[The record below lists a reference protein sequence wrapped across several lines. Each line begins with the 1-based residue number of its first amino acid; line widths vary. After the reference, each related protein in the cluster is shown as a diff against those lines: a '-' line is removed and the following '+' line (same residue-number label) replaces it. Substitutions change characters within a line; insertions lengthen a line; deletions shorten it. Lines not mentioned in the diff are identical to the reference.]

1 LDTGGGDR
9 MTMSDELERTSRTK
23 IKRHRERGNYD
34 RAVVNAILDEALVS
48 HVGFVDDGQPYVIPM
63 LHARAGDTLYL
74 HGSTQSRAMHT
85 LTGGADVCVTTTL
98 LDGLVL
104 ARSVYHHS
112 MNYRA
117 VVVVG
122 RARQVSDPQEKLD
135 AMKCLVD
142 HVLPGRW
149 DDARRPNDGELKVTT
164 IAALQIDEAS
174 AKIRTGPPADAKSDL
189 SLPVW
194 AGVIPLALAPAEP
207 IPDNGAVMPDY
218 LERFLSGL
226 GHSGGASSSSPGDKS

>member
-1 LDTGGGDR
+1 VT
-9 MTMSDELERTSRTK
+9 ELERTVRTK
-23 IKRHRERGNYD
+23 LKRHPERGHYD
-34 RAVVNAILDEALVS
+34 RAVIDAILDEALVS
-48 HVGFVDDGQPYVIPM
+48 HVGIVSDGQPYVVPM

-74 HGSTQSRAMHT
+74 HGSTQSRTMGA
-85 LTGGADVCVTTTL
+85 LSGGEDVCVTTTL

-117 VVVVG
+117 VMVIG
-122 RARQVSDPQEKLD
+122 KARRVSDPAEKLD

-149 DDARRPNDGELKVTT
+149 DDARKPNDGELKVTM

-174 AKIRTGPPADAKSDL
+174 AKIRAGHPADAKADL

-194 AGVIPLALAPAEP
+194 AGVIPLALATGEP
-207 IPDNGAVMPDY
+207 VPDNGTPMPEY
-218 LERFLSGL
+218 LTRFLSARADEQRL
-226 GHSGGASSSSPGDKS
+226 R